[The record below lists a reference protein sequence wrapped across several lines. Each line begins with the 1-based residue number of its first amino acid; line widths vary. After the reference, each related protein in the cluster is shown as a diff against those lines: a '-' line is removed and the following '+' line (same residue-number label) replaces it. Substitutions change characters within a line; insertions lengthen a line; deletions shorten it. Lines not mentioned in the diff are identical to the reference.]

1 MVSTLVQIETTVLSI
16 QEGGNNSLLLL
27 FFLHFVLHEF
37 ASFSV
42 LPTSRNLKND

>member
-27 FFLHFVLHEF
+27 FFHFVLHEF

-42 LPTSRNLKND
+42 LPTSRNLKNE